1 MLKSF
6 FLTTFLLLSCLVSA
20 QQAGRKVSPVAKK
33 KLEKAKEA
41 WIRLDYESAK
51 VLSDK
56 LIEQYPDW
64 TESWK
69 IYAQVYRDAG
79 DQAKNETALLKI
91 VALDSTGYPIA
102 FRWLAEQMFNR
113 GEYSAAASYYDKYT
127 RLVTDTNGIPS
138 RAKLLKVSI
147 NFALDQMRN
156 EPAQMPKK
164 LTGPINTSDDE
175 YFPSLSIDG
184 STLVFT
190 RQARVAALNGHTSQ
204 EELFYSIWKDT
215 CYEVPKAFPNPIN
228 TGRNEGT
235 QSLSQDG
242 RIMFFTACS
251 RPDSKGGCD
260 LYYCVKSGDSW
271 SDPINIGNPINTGH
285 WESTPFLAQDSKNL
299 YFSSNRPGGY
309 GGMDIWRSTLQPD
322 RSWSNPQNMG
332 PIINSVRDEMSPV
345 LLVDGKTL
353 FFASNGHVGMGGFD
367 LYKGDLTDISETSS
381 LINLGYGINT
391 FHDED
396 AITINAHSSSG
407 LFMSDRDSLTGKDI
421 YQANLSNFIKIYSVL
436 TISGIVRDRIT
447 KLPVSAK
454 IDIQPHGDSLVSSVE
469 ADPSTGNFLLGIPE
483 RQAYRI
489 GASANGYL
497 PYSQYFIRDSTS
509 NLNKISH
516 SIDLEP
522 IKEGA
527 SIVLQNTFFE
537 LNSYEILK
545 ESYKDMEEILSVFI
559 QNPGIVIEI
568 SGYTDNTGTDDHN
581 LILSQKRA
589 ESVMKYLVNRGID
602 PRQLTSKGYGKSI
615 PIANNETEEGRR
627 LNRRTE
633 MRVIRLK

>member
-1 MLKSF
+1 
-6 FLTTFLLLSCLVSA
+6 
-20 QQAGRKVSPVAKK
+20 
-33 KLEKAKEA
+33 
-41 WIRLDYESAK
+41 
-51 VLSDK
+51 
-56 LIEQYPDW
+56 
-64 TESWK
+64 
-69 IYAQVYRDAG
+69 
-79 DQAKNETALLKI
+79 
-91 VALDSTGYPIA
+91 
-102 FRWLAEQMFNR
+102 
-113 GEYSAAASYYDKYT
+113 
-127 RLVTDTNGIPS
+127 
-138 RAKLLKVSI
+138 
-147 NFALDQMRN
+147 
-156 EPAQMPKK
+156 
-164 LTGPINTSDDE
+164 
-175 YFPSLSIDG
+175 
-184 STLVFT
+184 
-190 RQARVAALNGHTSQ
+190 
-204 EELFYSIWKDT
+204 
-215 CYEVPKAFPNPIN
+215 
-228 TGRNEGT
+228 
-235 QSLSQDG
+235 
-242 RIMFFTACS
+242 
-251 RPDSKGGCD
+251 
-260 LYYCVKSGDSW
+260 
-271 SDPINIGNPINTGH
+271 
-285 WESTPFLAQDSKNL
+285 
-299 YFSSNRPGGY
+299 
-309 GGMDIWRSTLQPD
+309 
-322 RSWSNPQNMG
+322 MG

-602 PRQLTSKGYGKSI
+602 PRQLTSKGYGKAI